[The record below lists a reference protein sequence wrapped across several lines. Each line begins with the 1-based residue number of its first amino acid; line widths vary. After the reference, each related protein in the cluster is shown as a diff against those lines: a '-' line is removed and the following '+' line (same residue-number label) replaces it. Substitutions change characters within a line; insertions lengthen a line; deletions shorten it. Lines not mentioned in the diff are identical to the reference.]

1 MQFKNILPTD
11 KDIYTKLAYL
21 EEDIYNILVSTQDSD
36 FIRYVLDDFFYNEL
50 KGDIRLRHLLNLSV
64 IIAHIMIL
72 NTPEAMV
79 DIKDPRGYEKWIK
92 NSYKQLIQ

>member
-1 MQFKNILPTD
+1 MQSKNILPTD

-21 EEDIYNILVSTQDSD
+21 EEDIYNILVSTQDAD

-50 KGDIRLRHLLNLSV
+50 NGDIRLRHLLNLSV

-72 NTPEAMV
+72 NTPAAII
-79 DIKDPRGYEKWIK
+79 DIKDQRGYEKWIK
-92 NSYKQLIQ
+92 NSYEQLIQ